1 MLERNGK
8 ESSMS
13 HLTLQQRELAAIGA
27 SLASNCIP
35 CIKYHVQK
43 GREAGLTDE
52 AIAEAIEVADQVRQV
67 PARKVQQAARA
78 ALGHESL
85 RAARAEDKPGCSGA
99 QDRTEWTRGKDS
111 PCCGGGGP

>member
-1 MLERNGK
+1 
-8 ESSMS
+8 MS

-52 AIAEAIEVADQVRQV
+52 EIAEAIEVADAVRQV
-67 PARKVQQAARA
+67 PFRKVQEAARA
-78 ALGHESL
+78 ALGHDSP
-85 RAARAEDKPGCSGA
+85 RAANTEGKPACGGAPDASRSPRAA
-99 QDRTEWTRGKDS
+99 NS
-111 PCCGGGGP
+111 PCCGPGAGP

>member
-1 MLERNGK
+1 
-8 ESSMS
+8 MS

-52 AIAEAIEVADQVRQV
+52 EIAEAIEVADTVRQV
-67 PARKVQQAARA
+67 PARKVREAARA
-78 ALGHESL
+78 ALGHESSRTTNTEEKPTCGGAAEVSESP
-85 RAARAEDKPGCSGA
+85 RAM
-99 QDRTEWTRGKDS
+99 DS
-111 PCCGGGGP
+111 PCCGPGDGP